1 MTSTLNGF
9 LTQYPPAQAPKG
21 QTPKAQARAQ
31 STELSSLGLF
41 LAQNA
46 APQIPKA
53 QARVPRQDA
62 LNSDRLVILRMG
74 LGRDSVAMM
83 ILLSEGALV
92 VDGRTI
98 GPDEV
103 DAIVFTDPGYEWP
116 ATYAVKERVDAF
128 AKAMGIPFLAQ
139 EKPPAEGPTGWISW
153 LQERTHRKA
162 ALQAELGKK
171 VTLEYEERPWQAS
184 APPLPVRNPADY
196 GKLLTAREI
205 KVLRA
210 RADSGYYHLWPP
222 ILETYQSRNMV
233 IKMNDAG
240 CTLNHKINPN
250 RMLLNDMAAI
260 RFGVESNTLW
270 SSAVVRGKRPA
281 HLVLLGIAADEV
293 GRLKKL
299 DSEKAPKYE
308 INAYPLIEMGIGR
321 KDETPILKR
330 HGFEDVQKSGCM
342 MCKFQGADWYWALS
356 VLSPE
361 IYETVTEYEE
371 NAIRAAMAEKRPLSN
386 ALLLGVGPKYKRASL
401 PTGRLQEHV
410 DLWRQEHPE
419 ATVASVLA
427 NEYKS
432 CSSRYSEKGSASR
445 LPAPAR
451 CRMCG
456 EAG

>member
-1 MTSTLNGF
+1 MILKDF
-9 LTQYPPAQAPKG
+9 LAQHPPAQAPKA
-21 QTPKAQARAQ
+21 QTAEAQARAQ
-31 STELSSLGLF
+31 TAGLSSLGLF
-41 LAQNA
+41 LAQHA
-46 APQIPKA
+46 APQAPKA
-53 QARVPRQDA
+53 QARTHRQGK
-62 LNSDRLVILRMG
+62 LNSDRLVVLRMG

-83 ILLSEGALV
+83 LLLSEGALV
-92 VDGRTI
+92 VNGRTI

-153 LQERTHRKA
+153 LKERTHRKA
-162 ALQAELGKK
+162 AMQAELGKK
-171 VTLEYEERPWQAS
+171 VKLEYEERPWQMS
-184 APPLPVRNPADY
+184 APPLPVRSPADY
-196 GKLLTAREI
+196 GKPLTGAEI

-233 IKMNDAG
+233 IKMKDAG

-260 RFGVESNTLW
+260 RFGVKSNTLW
-270 SSAVVRGKRPA
+270 SNAVIRGERPA
-281 HLVLLGIAADEV
+281 HLVLLGIAADEQ
-293 GRLKKL
+293 GRVDKL
-299 DSEKAPKYE
+299 DSDQGPKYE
-308 INAYPLIEMGIGR
+308 INAYPLIEMGIER

-386 ALLLGVGPKYKRASL
+386 ALLLGVGPKYKRASF

>member
-1 MTSTLNGF
+1 MNFADFERML
-9 LTQYPPAQAPKG
+9 
-21 QTPKAQARAQ
+21 
-31 STELSSLGLF
+31 
-41 LAQNA
+41 A
-46 APQIPKA
+46 APPPVRA
-53 QARVPRQDA
+53 PSPRA
-62 LNSDRLVILRMG
+62 GKLNDKRLVILRMG

-83 ILLSEGALV
+83 LLLSEGALV
-92 VDGRTI
+92 VVDPVTRRVRTI

-139 EKPPAEGPTGWISW
+139 EKPPADGPTGWISW
-153 LQERTHRKA
+153 LKERTHRKA
-162 ALQAELGKK
+162 AMQAELGKK
-171 VTLEYEERPWQAS
+171 VTLTYAKRPWQMS

-233 IKMNDAG
+233 IKKSEG
-240 CTLNHKINPN
+240 GSCTVNHKINPN

-260 RFGVESNTLW
+260 RFGVESNTFW
-270 SSAVVRGKRPA
+270 SNAVVRGKRPA

-293 GRLKKL
+293 GRVEKL
-299 DSEKAPKYE
+299 DSEKGPKYE
-308 INAYPLIEMGIGR
+308 INAYPLIKMGIGR

-330 HGFEDVQKSGCM
+330 HGFDDVQTSGCM

-361 IYETVTEYEE
+361 TYETVLNYEE
-371 NAIRAAMAEKRPLSN
+371 NAIRTAIAEKRPISD
-386 ALLLGVGPKYKRASL
+386 ALLMGFGPKYKRASL

-419 ATVASVLA
+419 STVESVLA

-445 LPAPAR
+445 LPAHAR
-451 CRMCG
+451 CPMCG
-456 EAG
+456 TPG